1 MDRINE
7 DAVALIDL
15 GAASVET
22 QGNHGSEIDFVATQK
37 PLGLSD
43 ED

>member
-1 MDRINE
+1 MERINE
-7 DAVALIDL
+7 DAIDLIDL

-22 QGNHGSEIDFVATQK
+22 QGSDGLYIETIGMRQ

>member
-1 MDRINE
+1 MDRNNE

-15 GAASVET
+15 GAASIET
-22 QGNHGSEIDFVATQK
+22 QGNQGLEIDFVSTQK
-37 PLGLSD
+37 ALGLSD